1 MSDIT
6 IEQNYYTLNLR
17 TSGMIVRNE
26 QVLLCKFKHPNYYVL
41 PGGRIKGLE
50 NSNDALARELR
61 EEVRIEEF
69 DSRLVLVCENFFNEN
84 AADFHEINFI
94 YQINTLE
101 DICLVD
107 LETGSEAFEWVA
119 LSRIKTIDFRP
130 RALKEIITRKNDTLR
145 HVIIRNDVPVGSVF
159 PDVEK

>member
-26 QVLLCKFKHPNYYVL
+26 QVLLCKFKHPDYYVL

-61 EEVRIEEF
+61 EEVRIEKY
-69 DSRLVLVCENFFNEN
+69 DSRLVLVCENFFT
-84 AADFHEINFI
+84 ADTANFHEINFI
-94 YQINTLE
+94 YEINTLE
-101 DICLVD
+101 DICLND

-119 LSRIKTIDFRP
+119 LSRLKTIDFRP
-130 RALKEIITRKNDTLR
+130 RALKDILVHKKDALR
-145 HVIIRNDVPVGSVF
+145 HVIICNDILLSAMCANRV
-159 PDVEK
+159 